1 MYAVSNRS
9 QLYEIVANMECRYS
23 VFSAIKIVPNDW
35 IATGEQGINQSC
47 LQSVDGASADMRQ
60 LSPSASMQR
69 S

>member
-35 IATGEQGINQSC
+35 IATGEQGINQS
-47 LQSVDGASADMRQ
+47 
-60 LSPSASMQR
+60 
-69 S
+69 